1 MKMPGKKL
9 QKGLAGRE
17 KLRYDKNDIFCIRS
31 FTVCSGEDDVMA
43 KKRDEAAVV
52 CPKCGTRIEAPGRFC
67 PNCAQ
72 PLTEE
77 SEGASGGGGY
87 DYVTFGGNVPE
98 ELQQIEVTGLS
109 AVTWLRIFSVAAL
122 LLGVILGLTVG
133 GGDWR
138 FNWYLVFLLAGI
150 GVALSAL
157 LFIASCIVKLAGKA
171 RAKKAAGKE
180 TESM

>member
-1 MKMPGKKL
+1 MFDFYLNYLDGRRE
-9 QKGLAGRE
+9 LA
-17 KLRYDKNDIFCIRS
+17 
-31 FTVCSGEDDVMA
+31 
-43 KKRDEAAVV
+43 EATAQAAENAVV
-52 CPKCGTRIEAPGRFC
+52 YEMRHNYPFEKIASVDIVLNKEWIPAGTEGFYLLPGGWGRCKIHECALGRFRSRED
-67 PNCAQ
+67 
-72 PLTEE
+72 T
-77 SEGASGGGGY
+77 
-87 DYVTFGGNVPE
+87 TFHNIDAYMP
-98 ELQQIEVTGLS
+98 
-109 AVTWLRIFSVAAL
+109 
-122 LLGVILGLTVG
+122 ILGLTVG

>member
-1 MKMPGKKL
+1 M
-9 QKGLAGRE
+9 E
-17 KLRYDKNDIFCIRS
+17 KFGNRS
-31 FTVCSGEDDVMA
+31 A
-43 KKRDEAAVV
+43 LV
-52 CPKCGTRIEAPGRFC
+52 CPNCGTRIRNPGRFC
-67 PNCAQ
+67 PNCAAA
-72 PLTEE
+72 LTEE
-77 SEGASGGGGY
+77 AAGTPQSAGSSGNGGY

-98 ELQQIEVTGLS
+98 ELQQIEATGLS

-122 LLGVILGLTVG
+122 LLGIILGLTVG

-171 RAKKAAGKE
+171 RAKKAAAQTAE
-180 TESM
+180 E